1 MKHLHLVFER
11 QSTAIYEFI
20 LYHVS
25 KQYVYGDFPSQFYFL
40 FLEQNIKW
48 LQSFLSERKSFART
62 RKRSFFSPPFIF
74 IRSNYFVKL
83 FWPHKGSSLCCVNWL
98 IQIYWENLYSQ
109 KPLSHQIA
117 SEAKIP
123 GGLPESMLC
132 VPKVSNV
139 IL

>member
-48 LQSFLSERKSFART
+48 LQSFLSERKSFARM
-62 RKRSFFSPPFIF
+62 RKRSFF
-74 IRSNYFVKL
+74 
-83 FWPHKGSSLCCVNWL
+83 PHPSSSLD
-98 IQIYWENLYSQ
+98 QIILWSCF
-109 KPLSHQIA
+109 
-117 SEAKIP
+117 
-123 GGLPESMLC
+123 GLTKGA
-132 VPKVSNV
+132 VFAVSTG
-139 IL
+139 